1 MSMKK
6 MIISVFALFLTGFT
20 ANIVSQDINI
30 GSDER
35 IIEESRSL
43 FYNGDYD
50 AAIKCLNVWKNHY
63 SAEENNVLR
72 MEEVDY
78 MLTVSNAELDLK
90 KAKLSLMGFL
100 EHYPRSIYSNKIVA
114 LLGSSCYSLK
124 QYDEAIKWFDI
135 CDPDRLNKNDCIRKT
150 LHHAIS
156 LIKTGQTSEGY
167 IQLSILGILSKEND
181 ADITFYKSYIDYV
194 EGRMNSAEAGFMKT
208 MNDEPYADESK
219 LYLSEIALRD
229 NQLQKAESMSR
240 ELLDGNTD
248 ESLSTEAER
257 ILGESLYL
265 QQKYKEAGEM
275 LTSYVLGENN
285 ADRQDVFYLGMSC
298 FHIGEYDRAM
308 EFLSQVTDKQDEL
321 AQNAYLHFGL
331 AALKS
336 GDKTKARMA
345 FEQASTIVGDI
356 TVREQALYNYALVIH
371 ETSYSPFA
379 ESVTVFERFL
389 NEFPKSKY
397 SDNINSYL
405 VDVYM
410 STNSYDA
417 ALASIAKINNPGA
430 SILEAKQ
437 QLLYKKATELF
448 AGAQYNDVPKYLSSV
463 IDLMQYDKK
472 IGMDAYFWRAE
483 AYFRLGEYT
492 KASSDYYRYIALANN
507 QQAKYS
513 GLAKYGL
520 GYVFYQEKDYNKS
533 LNAFKELIDAASSN
547 GLSKDVLADANLRA
561 GDCHFYGRSF
571 AKASEYYNKAINENN
586 EVGDYALYQIG
597 LVDGLTHNYDTKI
610 NNLQRLVREYPN
622 SMYVPSA
629 LYEEGRAY
637 QQLDKTD
644 EAVKVFKRIISDY
657 KSSDLGRKA
666 SAEVALTYYQT
677 ENYNEAIKAY
687 KSVIETYPGS
697 DESKMALR
705 DLKSIYVEIGNINE
719 YADYLAG
726 LSGVAPMETN
736 ELDSLTYTT
745 AERFFTKG
753 DRKSAK
759 TEFLQYLKQ
768 YPNGAF
774 AVNAYYY
781 LGEIYQ
787 QDNDYEKALEYYLHA
802 SDYEHSRFCEESI
815 GRAADLAY
823 SVGDY
828 ETALDTYIRLHDK
841 TVSASGK
848 QKSLIG
854 IVSSAAKIGENDAVL
869 EYADQA
875 IKANPAPEKQIEI
888 NYYKAKALIA
898 TKKSSEAEKVL
909 KELSK
914 DVRSAY
920 GAESDYLLSQL
931 YFDNGD
937 RAKSESNI
945 MSFIKEGT
953 THTYWLARSFILLS
967 DIYTAEGK
975 EIEARQYLLSLK
987 QNYSGKDDIAN
998 MISTRLKE

>member
-1 MSMKK
+1 MSKK
-6 MIISVFALFLTGFT
+6 SMIIGAFALLLTGFT
-20 ANIVSQDINI
+20 ENVVCQNINV

-35 IIEESRSL
+35 MIEESRSL
-43 FYNGDYD
+43 FNNGDYD
-50 AAIKCLNVWKNHY
+50 AAIKYLNLWKN
-63 SAEENNVLR
+63 SNSFEESNVLR

-90 KAKLSLMGFL
+90 NAKLSLMDFL
-100 EHYPRSIYSNKIVA
+100 ESYPRSIYSNQIVA
-114 LLGSSCYSLK
+114 LLGSSCYSLN
-124 QYDEAIKWFDI
+124 QHDEAIKWFDS
-135 CDPDRLNKNDCIRKT
+135 CDPDGLKKKDCIRKT

-156 LIKTGQTSEGY
+156 LIKTGKTSEGY
-167 IQLSILGILSKEND
+167 IQLSILSMLSKENESD
-181 ADITFYKSYIDYV
+181 VTFYKSYIDYV
-194 EGRMNSAEAGFMKT
+194 EGRMTEAEAGFTKT
-208 MNDEPYADESK
+208 INDELYADESK
-219 LYLSEIALRD
+219 LYLSDIALRD
-229 NQLQKAESMSR
+229 NQLEKAESMSR
-240 ELLDGNTD
+240 ELVDGDVDAT
-248 ESLSTEAER
+248 LSMEAER

-265 QQKYKEAGEM
+265 QKKYQEASEM
-275 LTSYVLGENN
+275 LTSYVLGDND

-298 FHIGEYDRAM
+298 FHTGDYERAM
-308 EFLSQVTDKQDEL
+308 EFLLQVTDKQDEL
-321 AQNAYLHFGL
+321 AQNAYLHMGL
-331 AALKS
+331 AALKT
-336 GDKTKARMA
+336 GDKNRARMA

-356 TVREQALYNYALVIH
+356 AVREQALYNYALVLH

-389 NEFPKSKY
+389 NQFPQSKY
-397 SDNINSYL
+397 TDNINSYL

-417 ALASIAKINNPGA
+417 ALASIEKINNPGT

-448 AGAQYNDVPKYLSSV
+448 AGAQYKDVPMYLSSV

-472 IGMDAYFWRAE
+472 IGTDAYFWRAE
-483 AYFRLGEYT
+483 SYSRIGDYT
-492 KASSDYYRYIALANN
+492 KAASDYYRYIALAGN
-507 QQAKYS
+507 QQAKYL

-520 GYVFYQEKDYNKS
+520 GYVFYQENDYNKS
-533 LNAFKELIDAASSN
+533 LASFKEVIDAASNS
-547 GLSKDVLADANLRA
+547 GISKEVLADACLRA

-571 AKASEYYNKAINENN
+571 EKASEYYRMAINVNS

-597 LVDGLTHNYDTKI
+597 LVDGLTHNYETKI
-610 NNLQRLVREYPN
+610 NNLQRLVKEYPN

-657 KSSDLGRKA
+657 QSSDLGRKA
-666 SAEVALTYYQT
+666 SAEVALIYYQT
-677 ENYNEAIKAY
+677 EDYNEAIKAY

-697 DESKMALR
+697 DESKIALR
-705 DLKSIYVEIGNINE
+705 DLKSIYVEVGKINE
-719 YADYLAG
+719 YANYLAG
-726 LSGVAPMETN
+726 VSGAAPMETN
-736 ELDSLTYTT
+736 ELDSLTYTA
-745 AERFFTKG
+745 AERFFTNG

-759 TEFLQYLKQ
+759 TEFQKYLKQ

-774 AVNAYYY
+774 AVNAHYYS
-781 LGEIYQ
+781 GEIYQ
-787 QDNDYEKALEYYLHA
+787 QENDYDKALESYLHA

-828 ETALDTYIRLHDK
+828 GTALDTYIRLNGK
-841 TVSASGK
+841 TVSAAGK
-848 QKSLIG
+848 QKSLMG
-854 IVSSAAKIGENDAVL
+854 IVSSAAKTGENDAVL

-875 IKANPAPEKQIEI
+875 IKANTAPDKQIEI
-888 NYYKAKALIA
+888 KYYKAKALIA
-898 TKKSSEAEKVL
+898 TKKSSEAEMIL

-914 DVRSAY
+914 DVRSAF
-920 GAESDYLLSQL
+920 GAESNYLLSQL

-937 RAKSESNI
+937 RAKSEANI

-967 DIYTAEGK
+967 DIFIADGK
-975 EIEARQYLLSLK
+975 DIEARQYLLSLK

-998 MISTRLKE
+998 MISARLKE